1 MYMSIW
7 VDFKELRNRLT
18 FDRVFGY
25 YQVEIKRKKNGQ
37 HQGPCPLPNHAGN
50 KRSPSFSA
58 NLERGI
64 FQCFDCKAHGNVLEF
79 AALMEGI
86 DPDDGAALRR
96 VALQLEDELCPKLA
110 AIPKHQRP
118 QLRENTD
125 AVSVVVNAPLDF
137 ELKGLDFTHPYLPA
151 RGFTT
156 ETIAHFGL
164 GVAPRGFLKGRLA
177 IPLHR
182 QDGKLV
188 GYAGRV
194 VDDVAITKDNPC
206 YLFPTERKREGVLQ
220 AFRRSEFLYGGFRV
234 KNPVDNLVVVKG
246 FTGVWWLDQHGYFP
260 AVATM
265 GADCSEAQARQIV
278 ALAKPGGH
286 VWLMPDGDAGGLAH
300 AHSLLAQVAPYRL
313 VRWVKLTDGKKPTS
327 FSADQLVRCF
337 RL

>member
-1 MYMSIW
+1 MPTW
-7 VDFKELRNRLT
+7 VDFKELRKRLT
-18 FDRVFGY
+18 FERVLGR
-25 YQVEIKRKKNGQ
+25 YQVEIKRKRNGQ
-37 HQGPCPLPNHAGN
+37 HQGPCPLPNHGGN

-64 FQCFDCKAHGNVLEF
+64 FQCFDCKAHGNLLEF
-79 AALMEGI
+79 AALMEGV

-96 VALQLEDELCPKLA
+96 VALRLEDELCSKPAGKA
-110 AIPKHQRP
+110 ESAGP
-118 QLRENTD
+118 QLREDTD
-125 AVSVVVNAPLDF
+125 AAPVVVNTPLDF
-137 ELKGLDFTHPYLPA
+137 ELKGLDFTHPYLPG
-151 RGFTT
+151 RGFTA

-164 GVAPRGFLKGRLA
+164 GVAARGLLKDRLA

-194 VDDVAITKDNPC
+194 VDDAAITKDNPR
-206 YLFPTERKREGVLQ
+206 YLFPTERNRDGVTHV
-220 AFRRSEFLYGGFRV
+220 FRRSEFLYDGFRV
-234 KNPVDNLVVVKG
+234 ETPVDNLVVVKG

-278 ALAKPGGH
+278 ALAKPGGRI
-286 VWLMPDGDAGGLAH
+286 WLMPDGDAAGVRH

-313 VRWVKLTDGKKPTS
+313 MRWVKLPEGKQPTDL
-327 FSADQLVRCF
+327 SAEELADCF
-337 RL
+337 TL